1 MQTQDEWHLA
11 HFPHLPSSAPSRA
24 AVWFAQVED
33 PSVLL
38 TTARWE
44 SVAAH
49 WDWYVNRQRPS
60 SPSGRLGGRK
70 IVVSCVLASLSTLC
84 SQHIHG
90 YNTRRFG

>member
-24 AVWFAQVED
+24 AVWFVQVED

-49 WDWYVNRQRPS
+49 WDWYVNCQRPVWS
-60 SPSGRLGGRK
+60 SGREKDCCVLC
-70 IVVSCVLASLSTLC
+70 VCVLASLSTLC
-84 SQHIHG
+84 SQHMHG